1 MEKQLTEIFKKA
13 KYQEGINLSKNIWQS
28 IAKHNKH
35 IIRLKLWMFSFIG
48 LVSFVGIIPAWNALS
63 LDLTHSGIYEYFS
76 LIFSNNGSLLLYWKE
91 FLYSL
96 AESLPT
102 MSIAISF
109 SLLFIF
115 FLSLKYATKQIIKG
129 QLSLSF

>member
-13 KYQEGINLSKNIWQS
+13 KYQENTNLSENIWQA

-35 IIRLKLWMFSFIG
+35 IIRLKLWTFFFISFAS
-48 LVSFVGIIPAWNALS
+48 LVGIIPAWNALS
-63 LDLTHSGIYEYFS
+63 LDLTHSGLYEYFS
-76 LIFSNNGSLLLYWKE
+76 LIFSNNGSILLYWKE
-91 FLYSL
+91 LLFSL

-102 MSIAISF
+102 ISIIISF
-109 SLLFIF
+109 SLIFIF
-115 FLSLKYATKQIIKG
+115 FLSLKYATKQIIKD